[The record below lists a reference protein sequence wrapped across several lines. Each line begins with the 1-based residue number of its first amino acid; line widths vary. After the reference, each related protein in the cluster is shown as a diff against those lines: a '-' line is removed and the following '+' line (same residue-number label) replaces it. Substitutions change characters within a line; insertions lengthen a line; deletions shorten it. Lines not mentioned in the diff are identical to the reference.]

1 MSLDLE
7 VESVLDK
14 TSTDLWNAL
23 QNNKIKCLKTEDF
36 RKTIICCQKI
46 VTAPSEWTPLLSQ
59 LSSRLLTIIASGEL
73 SMDSQIVAST
83 AYLMVL
89 SLYQDPTNIAEFFC
103 EEIIKVTKQCPEISG
118 INVVKPENFK
128 LSLCHG
134 LLQLNH
140 KFWSCSSL
148 NLNAVLFSG
157 VFTVLQKL
165 CYEYN
170 ALCFL
175 SFRTLAVLLQKI
187 NNFPEKSDII
197 SIEHFK
203 QILNIVMAN
212 WENPLSGVREQNMM
226 VFEQLLLVN
235 RNYWAFLEGQYPN
248 IYHVTEDIKLR
259 PLLEIILVEQS
270 WMLKSKYF
278 LLSAI
283 LPRYGITQALHA
295 YGSDIISGLFLSLKF
310 VHLVS
315 AGTDLYRV
323 ILSGLT
329 SQEWQDV
336 FFAHIMSIFNQQSER
351 IQSEHI
357 FSYWLPHTI
366 KKYPEV
372 LKYLLREINK
382 GADDVNS
389 QFSHVS
395 LMRLARKEGTEI
407 VDWENFN
414 DGPSRELFSALQC
427 YSEPLRSQAFGYVC
441 TSLKTS
447 VLPTEKE
454 LNLVMLFLEQN
465 INADNAAFRQ
475 NILNSVITLLIR
487 IRDSCLHQ
495 MRHNCGDSIQKNQNL
510 LVVFDF
516 LNRLHKFL
524 LDNLEFGSNYQ
535 RKYTSI
541 ALYKIVLDYLGKNIS
556 ITKNTRKSNTKND
569 GFLISNYGEKLGK
582 WNFTST
588 LSRNILFSCL
598 LDPADDV
605 RNNASEILM
614 CHFLMNLSDT
624 DIFSSAFKKGLS
636 LCSSP
641 MFYEAESGALTV
653 KVVSTLIYNSD
664 CRYLEYVLRNI
675 EMVGNT
681 TVVSVLLETAEK
693 QTKQLMTDILYAAS
707 QGSPVY
713 GILTALDSLLTDRCS
728 VEFMKLTYD
737 EQQRLISLLEMI
749 VKYILDILSSKS
761 SSDTEFAPSFGEM
774 GLAVSAIAQ
783 SSSVANDCDRVISV
797 SEISEGGTYDTES
810 FNLTPCEQLILNCVW
825 LNIKVCCS
833 LSSGLVV
840 SSCLNREETVRCAE
854 LLVLVLR
861 KCRHKGAI
869 ESAGAALNRVVRYL
883 TTSDNPQL
891 RSIPRD
897 LLKQFLQTI
906 VSTKAAT
913 VSRRS
918 AGLAILVH
926 QLVSADMEGGKPL
939 LHYCVTS
946 LIEVIRSEEIPAD
959 VPLVD
964 IPQSQALHFLR
975 TLVQDSSLRQD
986 MASYILDISLLC
998 FQNLSSPIW
1007 TVRNAALQLFG
1018 GLIPKLIGQKRQQ
1031 QQGKEFTSGYHLAF
1045 EELFHHIKP
1054 LFEMTKKEL
1063 EVSSVD
1069 SSLQH
1074 HSKLMPILTLLC
1086 NLTVNVQSLFNVE
1099 VKQVLQVFSEHFKSL
1114 FKSKIYNVRKLS
1126 AKASAWFCFPS
1137 NLVDLLKQRI
1147 RDIMDYILF
1156 GRTVCNEN
1164 ELHGYL
1170 LNVKYIVERF
1180 HEEKIG
1186 MMVLLDQETEVQIC
1200 LNQLSNVS
1208 DFLNKHSFT
1217 SRALICSLYGNNTV
1231 DSLQCC
1237 KEVASVLDRN
1247 FIALGTPYWVNL
1259 HLASTIQNCDTKK
1272 IADVLKFCLIE
1283 SEHYDL
1289 QKTIIKSLKTRIQH
1303 LAEKHLSKKL
1313 ENEHLAESIN
1323 DISEVLIDFIN
1334 AGNTNTEIVLP
1345 VLETLLLIHKQTGS
1359 CNRGKKMIAQTVY
1372 NNILFECQLG
1382 NKCASV
1388 MLPVLCACV
1397 DSNMVSADIMR
1408 SLTSRIRMSTDPSN
1422 NEDIRLNASKSLKF
1436 IFPVLGQMKDNK
1448 LRDET
1453 GYNLWQSTVNLLQ
1466 DEDYDIRLE
1475 ASKFVSSLV
1484 VDNKTVLNPYVSLQA
1499 VFKQA
1504 VLQIFMS
1511 ESKIIK
1517 CLWSKLKYD
1526 PDIIYNDKE
1535 LNINP
1540 FDHGCINNIYKE
1552 ENIVLEFVTNSLLKM
1567 LTDDS
1572 DVLIELINSDVSDIQ
1587 IQCTKMIHYIQSDK
1601 NVSWINL
1608 KKNLAQLRILIKIQN
1623 NINELETIYTDLEE
1637 HKYNVFKTC

>member
-1 MSLDLE
+1 MSLELE

-14 TSTDLWNAL
+14 TSTELWKAL
-23 QNNKIKCLKTEDF
+23 QNNKVKCLKTEDF
-36 RKTIICCQKI
+36 RKTIVGCQKI
-46 VTAPSEWTPLLSQ
+46 VTAPPEWTPVLSQ

-89 SLYQDPTNIAEFFC
+89 SLYQDPTNITEFFC

-118 INVVKPENFK
+118 INVGKPENFK

-134 LLQLNH
+134 LLQLNY

-148 NLNAVLFSG
+148 NLNVVLFSG
-157 VFTVLQKL
+157 IFPVLQKL

-187 NNFPEKSDII
+187 NKFPEKCDII
-197 SIEHFK
+197 STENFK
-203 QILNIVMAN
+203 QILNIIMAN

-226 VFEQLLLVN
+226 VFEQLLLIN
-235 RNYWAFLEGQYPN
+235 EHYWAFLEGQYPN
-248 IYHVTEDIKLR
+248 IYHVMTDIKLR
-259 PLLEIILVEQS
+259 PLLELILVEQS

-278 LLSAI
+278 LLSAV
-283 LPRYGITQALHA
+283 LPRYGIMQALQV

-315 AGTDLYRV
+315 AGADLYRV
-323 ILSGLT
+323 VLSGLT

-336 FFAHIMSIFNQQSER
+336 FFVHIMSVFNQQSER

-372 LKYLLREINK
+372 LKYLLHEVNK

-389 QFSHVS
+389 QFSYVS

-407 VDWENFN
+407 VDWENL
-414 DGPSRELFSALQC
+414 DGPSRELVSALQC
-427 YSEPLRSQAFGYVC
+427 HSEPLRSQAFGYVC
-441 TSLKTS
+441 TSLKTR

-475 NILNSVITLLIR
+475 NILNSVTTILIR
-487 IRDSCLHQ
+487 IRDSCLYQ
-495 MRHNCGDSIQKNQNL
+495 MRHTCGDSMQKNQNL

-516 LNRLHKFL
+516 LYRLHTFL
-524 LDNLEFGSNYQ
+524 LGNLEYGSNYQ
-535 RKYTSI
+535 RKYTSM
-541 ALYKIVLDYLGKNIS
+541 ALYKIVLDYLGKNTS

-569 GFLISNYGEKLGK
+569 GFLISNYGEKIGK
-582 WNFTST
+582 WNFMST

-605 RNNASEILM
+605 RNNASKILM
-614 CHFLMNLSDT
+614 SHFVMNINDT
-624 DIFSSAFKKGLS
+624 DIFSSIFKKGLS

-653 KVVSTLIYNSD
+653 KVVSTLTYNLD
-664 CRYLEYVLRNI
+664 CRFLEKILRNV
-675 EMVGNT
+675 EVVGNT
-681 TVVSVLLETAEK
+681 TVVSILLEIAEK
-693 QTKQLMTDILYAAS
+693 QAKQLMNDILCAAS

-713 GILTALDSLLTDRCS
+713 GILTSLESLLTDRCS
-728 VEFMKLTYD
+728 LEFMKLTYV

-774 GLAVSAIAQ
+774 GLAVSAVAR
-783 SSSVANDCDRVISV
+783 SSSLANDSGRLISV
-797 SEISEGGTYDTES
+797 SEVSEGGTYDAES
-810 FNLTPCEQLILNCVW
+810 FNLTPCEQLILNCMW

-854 LLVLVLR
+854 LLCLVLL

-869 ESAGAALNRVVRYL
+869 ESAGAGLNRVTRYL
-883 TTSDNPQL
+883 TASDNPQL
-891 RSIPRD
+891 RSIPHD
-897 LLKQFLQTI
+897 LLKKFLQTI

-926 QLVSADMEGGKPL
+926 QLVSADMGSGKPL

-946 LIEVIRSEEIPAD
+946 LIEVISSGEIPAD
-959 VPLVD
+959 IPLAD
-964 IPQSQALHFLR
+964 LPQSQALHFLR
-975 TLVQDSSLRQD
+975 TLVQDSSLRQH

-998 FQNLSSPIW
+998 FHNLSSPIW

-1031 QQGKEFTSGYHLAF
+1031 QQEKEFSSGYHLAF

-1054 LFEMTKKEL
+1054 LFELTKKEL

-1086 NLTVNVQSLFNVE
+1086 NLTVNVQSLFSVE
-1099 VKQVLQVFSEHFKSL
+1099 VKQVLQDFSKHFKSL
-1114 FKSKIYNVRKLS
+1114 FKSEIYNVRKLS

-1137 NLVDLLKQRI
+1137 NLVSLLKQRI
-1147 RDIMDYILF
+1147 RDIMDYILS
-1156 GRTVCNEN
+1156 GRTICNEN

-1170 LNVKYIVERF
+1170 LNIKYIVERF
-1180 HEEKIG
+1180 HEEKVG
-1186 MMVLLDQETEVQIC
+1186 MRVLLDQETEVQHS
-1200 LNQLSNVS
+1200 LNQLSKVS

-1217 SRALICSLYGNNTV
+1217 SRALICNLYVNNTV
-1231 DSLQCC
+1231 DPLQCC
-1237 KEVASVLDRN
+1237 KEVASILDGSC
-1247 FIALGTPYWVNL
+1247 ISLGIPYWVTL
-1259 HLASTIQNCDTKK
+1259 HVTSTMQYSDTKK
-1272 IADVLKFCLIE
+1272 IADVLKFCFIE
-1283 SEHYDL
+1283 SEHYEL
-1289 QKTIIKSLKTRIQH
+1289 QKTVIKSLKTRIEH
-1303 LAEKHLSKKL
+1303 LAEKHLNKKR
-1313 ENEHLAESIN
+1313 ENEHIAESVN

-1345 VLETLLLIHKQTGS
+1345 VLETLLLIHQQTRS
-1359 CNRGKKMIAQTVY
+1359 YNRGKKMIAQTVY

-1382 NKCASV
+1382 NKCSSI

-1397 DSNMVSADIMR
+1397 DSNTVSVDVIR
-1408 SLTSRIRMSTDPSN
+1408 SLASKIRMSTDPSN
-1422 NEDIRLNASKSLKF
+1422 NEDIRSNASKSLKF
-1436 IFPVLGQMKDNK
+1436 IFPVLGQMKDDK
-1448 LRDET
+1448 LCDET
-1453 GYNLWQSTVNLLQ
+1453 GYDLWQSTVNLLQ
-1466 DEDYDIRLE
+1466 DEDYDVRLE

-1484 VDNKTVLNPYVSLQA
+1484 VDDKTVQNPYVSLQS
-1499 VFKQA
+1499 VFKLA

-1526 PDIIYNDKE
+1526 PDISHNDKE
-1535 LNINP
+1535 LSINP
-1540 FDHGCINNIYKE
+1540 FDHGCINNIYE
-1552 ENIVLEFVTNSLLKM
+1552 EETIVLEFVTNSLLKM
-1567 LTDDS
+1567 LTDNS
-1572 DVLIELINSDVSDIQ
+1572 DVFIELINSDLSDVQ
-1587 IQCTKMIHYIQSDK
+1587 MQCTKMLNCIQSDK

-1608 KKNLAQLRILIKIQN
+1608 KKNLAQLKILIKIQN
-1623 NINELETIYTDLEE
+1623 NINELETMYIDLE
-1637 HKYNVFKTC
+1637 KYKCNVFKTY